1 MDIKLEYKYHVCNKW
16 QFKPHIC
23 GKCAFAMNIS
33 SGCQKWLGCGKAA

>member
-23 GKCAFAMNIS
+23 GKCAFAMNKFDDSANINIY
-33 SGCQKWLGCGKAA
+33 